1 VNILASLGRKS
12 FIPFGPSGVE
22 IELPLVGMI
31 DLEAE
36 KARVQK
42 EIAKMDKEMAPLISK
57 LKNENFLKNAPQE
70 VVTLNRNRIAE
81 FQEKLEKL
89 NENLRRLGESPSK

>member
-1 VNILASLGRKS
+1 MNILASLGEGNHSSRS
-12 FIPFGPSGVE
+12 VASGVE
-22 IELPLVGMI
+22 IELPLAGMI

-57 LKNENFLKNAPQE
+57 LEE
-70 VVTLNRNRIAE
+70 
-81 FQEKLEKL
+81 
-89 NENLRRLGESPSK
+89 